1 MNSKYLHLIALI
13 VAVFFAG
20 IFMRG
25 ERARKKQIKRE
36 LSAIEQR
43 QDEINAI
50 VADIVRVTA
59 EKDSLLKLQIALAK
73 EEVSKLNR
81 EEALPRNRID
91 SLGQEIDRV
100 NALLASLGQAINDV
114 PDFIID
120 ADSMHAVGLD
130 PDITAADSIAFNPI
144 RTFVGRPLLAVTPT
158 PATTADASRGPAF
171 LGVARMFAERGV
183 QEVPPG
189 SNRGPDVEK
198 FLAAVDLFPSKDR
211 FGKWHSFPYCAAF
224 VSYCLDEAGDVALPL
239 VRSAGARKFITRNSI
254 ESRIVLRGGTRI
266 EPGTLVIWA
275 RNARDPRDPSGH
287 IGFVIDWEGQAGTTV
302 EANTTSGKQGSQREG
317 DGVYFRKRM
326 LSPGSAFRITHFT
339 PVRLK

>member
-43 QDEINAI
+43 QDEINTI

-59 EKDSLLKLQIALAK
+59 EKDSLLKLQIELAK
-73 EEVSKLNR
+73 EEVRKLDNK
-81 EEALPRNRID
+81 ETLPRTRID

-100 NALLASLGQAINDV
+100 NDLLAALGQAINDV
-114 PDFIID
+114 PDFIIE
-120 ADSMHAVGLD
+120 ADSIHAVGLD
-130 PDITAADSIAFNPI
+130 PDITAGDSVAFNPI
-144 RTFVGRPLLAVTPT
+144 QTFVGRPLLAVTPP
-158 PATTADASRGPAF
+158 PATAEAPSRGPAF
-171 LGVARMFAERGV
+171 LGVARMFAEKGV
-183 QEVPPG
+183 EEVPPG

-198 FLAAVDLFPSKDR
+198 FLAAVDLFPTKDR

-224 VSYCLDEAGDVALPL
+224 ISYCLDEDDSVALPL

-254 ESRIVLRGGTRI
+254 DARVVLRGGTRI

-302 EANTTSGKQGSQREG
+302 EANTTSGKQGNQREG

>member
-1 MNSKYLHLIALI
+1 MDSKYLHLIALI

-20 IFMRG
+20 IFLRG
-25 ERARKKQIKRE
+25 ERARKQQIKRE

-50 VADIVRVTA
+50 VANIVRVTA
-59 EKDSLLKLQIALAK
+59 EKDSLLKLQIAFAK
-73 EEVSKLNR
+73 EEVSKLDR
-81 EEALPRNRID
+81 EEELSRNRID
-91 SLGQEIDRV
+91 SLGQKIDQV
-100 NALLASLGQAINDV
+100 NDQLASLWREINAV
-114 PDFIID
+114 PDFIIE
-120 ADSMHAVGLD
+120 ADSIHSVGLD
-130 PDITAADSIAFNPI
+130 PDITANDSIDFNPI
-144 RTFVGRPLLAVTPT
+144 QTFVGQPLLAATPQ
-158 PATTADASRGPAF
+158 PATIEEASREPAF
-171 LGVARMFAERGV
+171 LGIARMFAEKGV
-183 QEVPPG
+183 REVPPG

-198 FLAAVDLFPSKDR
+198 FLAAVNLFPSKDR
-211 FGKWHSFPYCAAF
+211 FGKWRSFPYCAAF
-224 VSYCLDEAGDVALPL
+224 VSYCLDEAGDVALPT

-302 EANTTSGKQGSQREG
+302 EANTTSGKQGNQREG

-339 PVRLK
+339 PVRVN